1 MPLTTY
7 SSGQVLT
14 AASLNS
20 NLDIAGGLQLITAAT
35 FTTQTSI
42 SLPNDTFT
50 ADYTNYRFLLNLSA
64 VTADATLTMRMRT
77 SGTDNTGSNYELAGT
92 ETNSTNTTVTGITSA
107 GGLTSWS
114 MAESDPIDRYALTVD
129 VMAPQIAEPTLIFGN
144 LTYVNTAATAWR
156 YRNFAGCF
164 TAGTVFDS
172 LSYISSVASS
182 LTGSYSVYGYNK

>member
-1 MPLTTY
+1 MATPPTFTA
-7 SSGQVLT
+7 GAVLT
-14 AASLNS
+14 AAQMNA
-20 NLDIAGGLQLITAAT
+20 IGLWLVDAAT

-50 ADYTNYRFLLNLSA
+50 ADFTNYRLMLNLSA
-64 VTADATLTMRMRT
+64 VTADATLTMRMRA
-77 SGTDNTGSNYELAGT
+77 SGTDDSNASYELAGT
-92 ETNSTNTTVTGITSA
+92 ETNSSNTTVTGITSA

-129 VMAPQIAEPTLIFGN
+129 IMAPQIAEPTLIFAN

-164 TAGTVFDS
+164 TAGSVFDS

-182 LTGSYSVYGYNK
+182 LTGRYSVYGWNQ

>member
-7 SSGQVLT
+7 TSGQVLT

-20 NLDIAGGLQLITAAT
+20 NLGIAGGLQLITSAS

-42 SLPNDTFT
+42 SLPTGTFT
-50 ADYTNYRFLLNLSA
+50 SDYTNYRFLLNLSA
-64 VTADATLTMRMRT
+64 VTADATLTMRMRA
-77 SGTDNTGSNYELAGT
+77 SGTDDSNASYELAGT

-114 MAESDPIDRYALTVD
+114 MAETDPIDRYALTVD
-129 VMAPQIAEPTLIFGN
+129 VMNPKATEPTLIFAN

-164 TAGTVFDS
+164 TANTSFDS